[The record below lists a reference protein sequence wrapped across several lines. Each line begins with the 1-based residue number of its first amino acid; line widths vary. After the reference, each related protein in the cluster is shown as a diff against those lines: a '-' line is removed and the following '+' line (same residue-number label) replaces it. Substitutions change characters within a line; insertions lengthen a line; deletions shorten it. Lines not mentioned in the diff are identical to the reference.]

1 MFKPPFCPHRG
12 CANHKPTD
20 ANFYT
25 RFGTYIAQCRPRP
38 VPRFRCK
45 ACKRTFSRQTF
56 RADYW
61 DQKPHLN
68 VPLFELLSAGVG
80 LRESARTLGL
90 TLRATELKARKIAR
104 QARRLNLNLQRK
116 LPRGSSLQFDEIETY
131 EGRRNTRPLT
141 LPVLIESN
149 SRAIIWAESAPIRP
163 NGTMTQRRLRAIAAD
178 EKRFGRRK
186 DGSILA
192 IRRTLARAVPLVP
205 DQPYLLIDTD
215 KKAVYP
221 SLIAQA
227 FGGIRIFHRRTS
239 SFEDRDTDNPLFPIN
254 QTEAVMRDLTGRLR
268 RESWL
273 VSKRRRW
280 LDVALHIFIAK
291 RNLVRP
297 RFNKDQTSPAQ
308 MLGWASRRL
317 TVGEVLSWRQ
327 CFGRRSLHPLSRRG
341 LSIEAVQAAA

>member
-1 MFKPPFCPHRG
+1 MFKPPFCPHRD
-12 CANHKPTD
+12 CTNHKPAD
-20 ANFYT
+20 AKFYT
-25 RFGTYIAQCRPRP
+25 RFGTYIALCRPRP

-90 TLRATELKARKIAR
+90 SLRATELKARKIAR
-104 QARRLNLNLQRK
+104 QARQLNLNLQDK
-116 LPRGSSLQFDEIETY
+116 LPKSSSLQFDELETY

-141 LPVLIESN
+141 LPVLIEAS
-149 SRAIIWAESAPIRP
+149 SRVIIWAESATIRP
-163 NGTMTQRRLRAIAAD
+163 RGKMTQRRLRAIAAD
-178 EKRFGRRK
+178 EKRYGPRK
-186 DGSILA
+186 DRSISA
-192 IRRTLARAVPLVP
+192 IRRTLARAVPLVQ
-205 DQPYLLIDTD
+205 DQASLLIDTD
-215 KKAVYP
+215 KKMIYP

-227 FGGIRIFHRRTS
+227 FKGLRIIHRRTS
-239 SFEDRDTDNPLFPIN
+239 SFLERDTDNPLFPIN

-297 RFNKDQTSPAQ
+297 RFNKDKSSPAQ
-308 MLGWASRRL
+308 LVGWVKRRL

-327 CFGRRSLHPLSRRG
+327 CFGGRSMHPLSRKGRLIG
-341 LSIEAVQAAA
+341 AMQAAG